1 MRNYYAAM
9 EIKRDAAMVDIMP
22 NLRSLSEQE
31 PNTAQKAQS
40 ILLIEHRKRMYDR
53 VHLQYEAIS
62 LAFQAFESEIAD
74 TNDWDRRL
82 VEFLPATA
90 EEE

>member
-9 EIKRDAAMVDIMP
+9 EVKRDAAMVDIMP
-22 NLRSLSEQE
+22 KLRRLSELE

-40 ILLIEHRKRMYDR
+40 ILLIEHRKKMYDR

-62 LAFQAFESEIAD
+62 LAFQAFESEIED

-82 VEFLPATA
+82 VEFMPAQD
-90 EEE
+90 

>member
-1 MRNYYAAM
+1 
-9 EIKRDAAMVDIMP
+9 MVEIMP
-22 NLRSLSEQE
+22 KLRVLADME
-31 PNTAQKAQS
+31 PGTAQKAQS

-62 LAFQAFESEIAD
+62 LAYQAFESEIMD

-82 VEFLPATA
+82 VEFLPVI
-90 EEE
+90 ED

>member
-1 MRNYYAAM
+1 MRNYYSAM

-22 NLRSLSEQE
+22 KLRILAEVES
-31 PNTAQKAQS
+31 NTAQKAQS

-62 LAFQAFESEIAD
+62 LAYQAFESEITD

-82 VEFLPATA
+82 VEFLPAVDD
-90 EEE
+90 E